1 MNLFG
6 IPKASYLRNVF
17 FFTHLTG
24 FLLGAL
30 FSVVAKPLCGA
41 EITVSFTAACLLFG
55 YLMGAISYLY
65 VRNTLKK
72 QLRQQIDVLRVLGGW
87 DEEADEGS
95 LESMMFA
102 VEASVAQVEDLIK
115 TVLVTVDTLLP
126 HYQNMTEGVY
136 FLSERARAGL
146 SAAEESQAIISDMEQ
161 RFRQVMEKTS
171 QLAEH
176 TQDEAALSREL
187 AASLEEMAEAMDVST
202 AKFLETTSTVEEM
215 AASIREVAYQAIE
228 VGRSVESVSQDLD
241 TIGETFERIREEADN
256 GVKAS
261 QAVREDAELGLT
273 AAKNSMT
280 EMEKIE
286 DESRKAS
293 RAMDQ
298 LSIHTQEV
306 ETVIEVIRELV
317 SDTELL
323 AFNAAIIAAQ
333 AGDEGKGF
341 SVVADEIRDLADR
354 TSTSAGEIH
363 TTIQTIGLETRKVL
377 SAVTA
382 TAERIDEGKHAFESA
397 ENALRKIAKSAK
409 KSADCN
415 FEISRLTDKEGGRA
429 RNQLDE
435 AGHTL
440 RAVQQIARAMKEQE
454 EGVFRIQSGVEEMK
468 AAADRVAKG
477 MEEQV
482 RANQS
487 FNRGLEERDSQIQ
500 DVAGTMQF
508 LLGITHKVVGH
519 FGVSTDRLH
528 GNVSKV
534 QSLSAEI
541 KTLEG
546 STTRLR
552 KLVEGLSRQVEAR
565 PTPDDVSAGS

>member
-1 MNLFG
+1 MNLPG
-6 IPKASYLRNVF
+6 IPKASYLRKVF
-17 FFTHLTG
+17 CFTHLTG
-24 FLLGAL
+24 LLGGGL
-30 FSVVAKPLCGA
+30 FSVVTAPFCGV
-41 EITVSFTAACLLFG
+41 ENRLSFTVACLLFG
-55 YLMGAISYLY
+55 ALMGIISYLF
-65 VRNTLKK
+65 VRKTLKM
-72 QLRQQIDVLRVLGGW
+72 QLQQQINVLEAFGGW
-87 DEEADEGS
+87 DEGSADGT
-95 LESMMFA
+95 LESMMYA

-126 HYQNMTEGVY
+126 HYQTMTEGVHY
-136 FLSERARAGL
+136 LADRARAGL
-146 SAAEESQAIISDMEQ
+146 LAAEDGFGVISDMEE
-161 RFRQVMEKTS
+161 RFGKVLDKAKS
-171 QLAEH
+171 LSEH

-187 AASLEEMAEAMDVST
+187 AASLEEMAEAMEVSN

-256 GVKAS
+256 GVKTS
-261 QAVREDAELGLT
+261 QAVRDDAESGLM

-293 RAMDQ
+293 LAMDK
-298 LSIHTQEV
+298 LSLHTQEV
-306 ETVIEVIRELV
+306 EAVIEVIRELV

-363 TTIQTIGLETRKVL
+363 TTILTIGQETKKVQG
-377 SAVTA
+377 AVAA
-382 TAERIDEGKHAFESA
+382 TAEKIDEGKHAFESA

-435 AGHTL
+435 AGNSL

-468 AAADRVAKG
+468 AAADRVSRG

-487 FNRGLEERDSQIQ
+487 FNKGLEERDTQIQ
-500 DVAGTMQF
+500 DVALTMQF
-508 LLGITHKVVGH
+508 LLETTQKVVEH
-519 FGVSTDRLH
+519 FNNSTQRLH

-534 QSLSAEI
+534 QALSAEI
-541 KTLEG
+541 KAIESATDQ
-546 STTRLR
+546 LR
-552 KLVEGLSRQVEAR
+552 KLMEGLNRQISEG
-565 PTPDDVSAGS
+565 PTPDDA

>member
-1 MNLFG
+1 MNLPG
-6 IPKASYLRNVF
+6 IPKASYIKKVF
-17 FFTHLTG
+17 YFTHLTG
-24 FLLGAL
+24 FLGGGI
-30 FSVVAKPLCGA
+30 FSLAAKPLCGVDN
-41 EITVSFTAACLLFG
+41 TVEFTATCLLFG
-55 YLMGAISYLY
+55 YLMGVVSYLY
-65 VRNTLKK
+65 VRVTLKT
-72 QLRQQIDVLRVLGGW
+72 QLQQQINVLRVLGGW
-87 DEEADEGS
+87 DESAADGT

-102 VEASVAQVEDLIK
+102 VESSVAQVEDLIK

-126 HYQNMTEGVY
+126 HYQNMTDGVHY
-136 FLSERARAGL
+136 LSERARAGL
-146 SAAEESQAIISDMEQ
+146 TAAEEGYGVISDMEE
-161 RFRQVMEKTS
+161 RFAKVLNKS
-171 QLAEH
+171 KALSEH

-187 AASLEEMAEAMDVST
+187 AASLEEMAEAMDIST

-215 AASIREVAYQAIE
+215 AASVREVAYQAIE

-261 QAVREDAELGLT
+261 QGVRDDAELGLS
-273 AAKNSMT
+273 AAKNSMA

-293 RAMDQ
+293 QAMDK
-298 LSIHTQEV
+298 LSLHTQEV
-306 ETVIEVIRELV
+306 EAVIEVIRELV

-333 AGDEGKGF
+333 AGEEGKGF

-363 TTIQTIGLETRKVL
+363 TTILTIGQETKKVQG
-377 SAVTA
+377 AVAA
-382 TAERIDEGKHAFESA
+382 TAEKIDEGKHAFESA

-415 FEISRLTDKEGGRA
+415 FEISRLTDKEGSRA

-435 AGHTL
+435 AGNSL

-468 AAADRVAKG
+468 AAADRVARG

-482 RANQS
+482 KANQS
-487 FNRGLEERDSQIQ
+487 FNRGLEDRDTQIQ
-500 DVAGTMQF
+500 DVAQTMQF
-508 LLGITHKVVGH
+508 LLDVTQKVVGH
-519 FGVSTDRLH
+519 FDNSTQRLH

-534 QSLSAEI
+534 QALSAEI

-546 STTRLR
+546 ATNQLR
-552 KLVEGLSRQVEAR
+552 RLVEGLSRHVAE
-565 PTPDDVSAGS
+565 